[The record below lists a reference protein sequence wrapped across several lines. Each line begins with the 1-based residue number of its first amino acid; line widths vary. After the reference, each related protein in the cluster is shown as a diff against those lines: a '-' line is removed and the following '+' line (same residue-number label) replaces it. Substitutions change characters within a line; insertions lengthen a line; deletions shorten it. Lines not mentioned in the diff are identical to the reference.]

1 MKKTERNLFV
11 SLIMVLVALFIS
23 IGVNIY
29 QHYHF
34 PHAGKMVCD
43 TTVITKVVTTEVTDT
58 APTITHEK
66 VIGYAPLSYIIPSH
80 TDTASQASPYSFEDQ
95 EPQLPIVQREYSDS
109 LYTAWVSGILLDS
122 ISPRLDSIRIKEHTV
137 FQTITIE
144 RDLLR
149 KKKRWHIGVTASYGY
164 GFNSKKPEPFI
175 GVGVTYSLFS
185 F

>member
-1 MKKTERNLFV
+1 MKKIENA
-11 SLIMVLVALFIS
+11 LISALAAS
-23 IGVNIY
+23 IVTIGMNIY
-29 QHYHF
+29 RDCHS

-43 TTVITKVVTTEVTDT
+43 TTVVTKVVTTEVADT

-66 VIGYAPLSYIIPSH
+66 VIGYAPLSYIIPTP
-80 TDTASQASPYSFEDQ
+80 TDTASQASLYPIGEQ

-122 ISPRLDSIRIKEHTV
+122 ISPRLDSIRIKERTV
-137 FQTITIE
+137 FQTVTIE
-144 RDLLR
+144 RDILR
-149 KKKRWHIGVTASYGY
+149 RQKRWHIGVTASYGY
-164 GFNSKKPEPFI
+164 GFNSKRTEPFI